1 MVYEA
6 AMIKQSPQRIS
17 FGILVPSSNTVLEPL
32 TQQIV
37 SQLRDV
43 SVHFARFRVLKI
55 ALDPDALAQFD
66 NSAIIEAALLLADAK
81 VDVIGWS
88 GTSSGWLGFDADVKL
103 CEEITAATGIP
114 ATTSVLGLNRLIKQ
128 LGISEMGLLTPY
140 TDDVQS
146 AIMENYRA
154 FGVDCSVEHH
164 LGRSDNRGFA
174 DVSEKTLDEGFW
186 QLAKRG
192 AGVVSVFC
200 TGLKAAHLVHRWEAE
215 AGITVLDTVA
225 TVVWDMCRIAGVDT
239 RSVEGWGVLFQQCS
253 RL

>member
-1 MVYEA
+1 MT
-6 AMIKQSPQRIS
+6 KQRRSRIT

-43 SVHFARFRVLKI
+43 SVHFSRFRVLKI
-55 ALDPDALAQFD
+55 ALDPGALAQFD
-66 NSAIIEAALLLADAK
+66 NSAIIEAARLLADAK

-103 CEEITAATGIP
+103 CEDITAATGIP
-114 ATTSVLGLNRLIKQ
+114 ATTSVLGLNRLIKG
-128 LGISEMGLLTPY
+128 LGITHMGLLTPY

-154 FGVDCSVEHH
+154 FGVDCSLEHH
-164 LGRSDNRGFA
+164 LGQSDNRGFA
-174 DVSEKTLDEGFW
+174 DISETTLDDGFR
-186 QLAKRG
+186 QLAQRG

-200 TGLKAAHLVHRWEAE
+200 TGLKAAHLVDGWEAQT
-215 AGITVLDTVA
+215 GITVLDTVA
-225 TVVWDMCRIAGVDT
+225 TVLWDMCRIAGVDT
-239 RSVEGWGVLFQQCS
+239 KSIQGWGVLFQHGS
-253 RL
+253 RV